1 MRKYLAYTYKVAV
14 NENNTNGTSSR
25 KRRDVSQTLNNFNF
39 TIGSEMSCTDPKN
52 TKIPCN
58 APLLNQEAGFR

>member
-14 NENNTNGTSSR
+14 NGNNTNGTSSR
-25 KRRDVSQTLNNFNF
+25 KRRDISENSNSFNF
-39 TIGSEMSCTDPKN
+39 TIGSEQSCADSKN
-52 TKIPCN
+52 TEIPCN